1 MHKSREST
9 DFERE
14 QLCCFPTAAPLGLRR
29 VREFSCY
36 YKTVIYIWKCF
47 SYIWQFEVSPTCNG
61 PSNTWE
67 ITADNESV
75 CPCSFPK
82 ILGLLA
88 SEIPLRAFCV
98 AVFQQLGLLSGF
110 LNSGQSVLCFFSISA
125 LQGSVI
131 EQFRAHAWVKC
142 FKSSTFSRQHPSPE
156 VTHMISE
163 VLLG

>member
-9 DFERE
+9 DLERE
-14 QLCCFPTAAPLGLRR
+14 QLCSFPTAAPLGLRR

-47 SYIWQFEVSPTCNG
+47 SYIWQFEVSPTYNG

-75 CPCSFPK
+75 YPCSFPK
-82 ILGLLA
+82 ILSLLA
-88 SEIPLRAFCV
+88 SEIPLWAFCV

-110 LNSGQSVLCFFSISA
+110 LNSGQSVLWFFPFLLCKA
-125 LQGSVI
+125 
-131 EQFRAHAWVKC
+131 
-142 FKSSTFSRQHPSPE
+142 
-156 VTHMISE
+156 
-163 VLLG
+163 VLLSNSERMHGLSASKVVLSPDSTLPLK